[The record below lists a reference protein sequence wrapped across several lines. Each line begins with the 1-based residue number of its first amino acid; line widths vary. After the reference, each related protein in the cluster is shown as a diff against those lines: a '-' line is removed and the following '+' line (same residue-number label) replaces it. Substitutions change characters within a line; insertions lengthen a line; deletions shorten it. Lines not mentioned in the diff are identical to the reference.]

1 MYFSF
6 KIVST
11 ETSERSYQSSFSYYA
26 RIFNNYRISDHLN
39 DHQGNKEELTI

>member
-6 KIVST
+6 KIVSL
-11 ETSERSYQSSFSYYA
+11 ETSERSYQSNLFLYGLSSY
-26 RIFNNYRISDHLN
+26 YRISDHLN